1 MASRGVED
9 GECKS
14 PILLALL
21 EGISLHNKRARCFLE
36 SAWIGATLFV
46 AVGDSA
52 ARQIVWRHLDAH
64 AIAYQNTDA
73 VLTHLP
79 GNGSQD
85 YMLGIIEL
93 NFEKRVGLFVDYCAL
108 RRNKI
113 ISCQ

>member
-1 MASRGVED
+1 MIPKQRRFDVETAEGVPQTISTTVPERVRPSRG
-9 GECKS
+9 GS
-14 PILLALL
+14 
-21 EGISLHNKRARCFLE
+21 RAF
-36 SAWIGATLFV
+36 GYLFV
-46 AVGDSA
+46 AISNPTFT
-52 ARQIVWRHLDAH
+52 QIVWRHLDAH
-64 AIAYQNTDA
+64 AIAYQDTDA

>member
-1 MASRGVED
+1 MLRMRKEKPVVPQADKHYRSGARAPSRG
-9 GECKS
+9 GS
-14 PILLALL
+14 
-21 EGISLHNKRARCFLE
+21 RAF
-36 SAWIGATLFV
+36 GYLFV
-46 AVGDSA
+46 AISNPTLT
-52 ARQIVWRHLDAH
+52 QIVWRHLDAH
-64 AIAYQNTDA
+64 AIAYQDTDA